1 MIVTKP
7 RDWARIKANLAEVG
21 AKRVFIM
28 GCGECATVAHTGGE
42 AEVLVA
48 KSRLEAEGFEAT
60 GGAVGVVTCHS
71 GGVRLDLRK
80 HAGEVEAAD
89 AVLVLSCGAG
99 VQTVADA
106 VAKPVFPGLESAFLG
121 NVIKHGVF
129 EERCQMCGDCVLDRT
144 AGICPVTTCPKGLL
158 NGPCG
163 GMWNGMC
170 EVLTDRECTH
180 VRIRRR
186 LAEQG
191 RGLTGVIPPKDYSVK
206 RGPGAVNVRAE
217 ITRHTAKAPAKAPA
231 SAVASGPAVDS
242 ADGDA

>member
-7 RDWARIKANLAEVG
+7 RDWARIKANLAEID
-21 AKRVFIM
+21 AKSVFIM

-42 AEVLVA
+42 AEILKA
-48 KSRLEAEGFEAT
+48 RITLEAAGYSVT
-60 GGAVGVVTCHS
+60 GSAVGAVTCHS
-71 GGVRLDLRK
+71 GGVKLDMRK
-80 HAGEVEAAD
+80 HAREVDAAD

-106 VAKPVFPGLESAFLG
+106 VKKPTYPGLESAFLG
-121 NVIKHGVF
+121 NVVRHGVF
-129 EERCQMCGDCVLDRT
+129 EERCQMCGDCVLDKT

-163 GMWNGMC
+163 GMWNGKC
-170 EVLTDRECTH
+170 EVLTDHECAH

-191 RGLTGVIPPKDYSVK
+191 RGMKGVIAPKDYSVK
-206 RGPGAVNVRAE
+206 RGPGAVNMRDEALGR
-217 ITRHTAKAPAKAPA
+217 TKKP
-231 SAVASGPAVDS
+231 S
-242 ADGDA
+242 ADTASNSTSAEKDA